1 MTIDWM
7 SVCYCNSWLC
17 NFLNSSQACINFL
30 PLIRL
35 RATKKSMSLFHGL
48 KSFVS
53 NIKLAFIRGIRAFEG
68 GILKHGQAWNLI
80 PLTID
85 IIALWKISS
94 ASLSLNLLLFC
105 CYVFSAFC
113 IVLLMLLISSWMSD
127 LRLDFSFKSHDES
140 SDFCKFALLP
150 LRKPKASRTLITI
163 LSVEPMQRNLSVCL
177 FWLARESSTTSSI
190 ESSYIIVG
198 TVGSTLTKR
207 KTNRT
212 YHLLLRYFCAP

>member
-1 MTIDWM
+1 M
-7 SVCYCNSWLC
+7 SVCYCKSWLC

-35 RATKKSMSLFHGL
+35 RATKKSMSLFHDL

-68 GILKHGQAWNLI
+68 GILKHGQVWTLI

-94 ASLSLNLLLFC
+94 ASLSLNLLLFY

-113 IVLLMLLISSWMSD
+113 IVLLMLLISSWISD
-127 LRLDFSFKSHDES
+127 LQLDFSFNSHDES
-140 SDFCKFALLP
+140 SDFC
-150 LRKPKASRTLITI
+150 
-163 LSVEPMQRNLSVCL
+163 
-177 FWLARESSTTSSI
+177 
-190 ESSYIIVG
+190 
-198 TVGSTLTKR
+198 
-207 KTNRT
+207 
-212 YHLLLRYFCAP
+212 